1 MRLYALDR
9 EEAGMRSRGRV
20 MSAAIGLLGLLALLA
35 LPADL
40 PAAAAA
46 TSSPKVPGL
55 LRQQDIPGGMQQVGV
70 TTAGT
75 GFSTQVIDATACT
88 ETPQAVNAVK
98 TYVAASFAPP
108 GAAQGAIALFEAA
121 ASFTNPQAAKA
132 GFALISSNVSNGIA
146 CPTVGFVPPG
156 STTPLVTFKFGRVTF
171 PKIAGGTSAYTISG
185 VSTPGL
191 PTTELVVLSKSN
203 IVILGALGASAPS
216 LADLKTIATRA
227 NKRLTALMPVPTTTS
242 STTTTTTAPK
252 PLTVDPVASHCADE
266 GKVVS
271 PASSQAA
278 TITFSN
284 QTTQTLKIYWL
295 DYTGARK
302 PYGEVAPGATT
313 TQATFVGHYWML
325 ADATDQ
331 CARIASIDG
340 ATFTMA
346 VSG

>member
-1 MRLYALDR
+1 MSGAGLRLYALDG
-9 EEAGMRSRGRV
+9 EEAGMRSRGRA
-20 MSAAIGLLGLLALLA
+20 MPAAIGLVGLLALLA
-35 LPADL
+35 LPA
-40 PAAAAA
+40 AAAA
-46 TSSPKVPGL
+46 TSTPKVPGL

-171 PKIAGGTSAYTISG
+171 PKIAGATFAYTISG

-227 NKRLTALMPVPTTTS
+227 NKRLSALMPVPTTTS
-242 STTTTTTAPK
+242 STTPK

>member
-1 MRLYALDR
+1 
-9 EEAGMRSRGRV
+9 MRSRGRL

-35 LPADL
+35 LPA
-40 PAAAAA
+40 AAA
-46 TSSPKVPGL
+46 TKSSPKAPGL
-55 LRQQDIPGGMQQVGV
+55 LRQQDIPGGLQQVGV
-70 TTAGT
+70 TAAAT
-75 GFSTQVIDATACT
+75 GFSTQVIDSTACT
-88 ETPQAVNAVK
+88 ETPQQINAVK

-108 GAAQGAIALFEAA
+108 GTAQGAIALFEAA
-121 ASFTNPQAAKA
+121 VSFTNARAAKA
-132 GFALISSNVSNGIA
+132 GFALISTNVSAGIA

-156 STTPLVTFKFGRVTF
+156 TTTPIVTFKFGHVTF
-171 PKIAGGTSAYTISG
+171 PKIAGGSYAYTISG
-185 VSTPGL
+185 VSTPGI
-191 PTTELVVLSKSN
+191 PTTEVVVLSKSN
-203 IVILGALGASAPS
+203 IVILGAVGASAPS

-227 NKRLTALMPVPTTTS
+227 NKRLTVLMPVPTTTS
-242 STTTTTTAPK
+242 TTTPK

-271 PASSQAA
+271 PSSSQAA

-284 QTTQTLKIYWL
+284 QTGQTLKIYWL
-295 DYTGARK
+295 DYAGARK
-302 PYGEVAPGATT
+302 AYGDVAPGATT

-325 ADATDQ
+325 ADATDH